1 MTLLMAAPQF
11 CGCCR
16 ALGVQVPLLRIRALD
31 RVQHEQ
37 FENTGGRGLWSERR
51 FQGMDPLCF
60 RLINQTQKCTGPRLI
75 ILQSAATS
83 DHLPWAQ
90 MPPRWLPG
98 VGLLPGGDK
107 IRLIVSKGTLTPAG
121 AAGAAYSM
129 AAAADVIDSTKL
141 GWSSSPG
148 GGSGGVEIHLLKRCR
163 SSPLSDS
170 VEESGS
176 MGSGSGPAGDPSFR
190 STVTGGSGTISSQRS
205 GAGSPLST
213 LSLGVLHEQLTRL
226 MVETFTKPVEEQQAM
241 GKQPKRSPNAQGGTG
256 TGRARRRDGS
266 NSCCW
271 AARMAAIASVS
282 RKITL
287 LALRTCTL
295 TRALPFTTRVPHRR
309 TLPQASMT
317 SPPPPPPSLTRRH
330 R

>member
-37 FENTGGRGLWSERR
+37 FENTGGRGLWSKS
-51 FQGMDPLCF
+51 GSPLCF

-90 MPPRWLPG
+90 MPPRWL
-98 VGLLPGGDK
+98 LLGGDK

-148 GGSGGVEIHLLKRCR
+148 GGSGAVEDSSRSGAAGGSAGGSAGGVEIHLLKRCR
-163 SSPLSDS
+163 SSP
-170 VEESGS
+170 
-176 MGSGSGPAGDPSFR
+176 
-190 STVTGGSGTISSQRS
+190 T
-205 GAGSPLST
+205 
-213 LSLGVLHEQLTRL
+213 SL
-226 MVETFTKPVEEQQAM
+226 K
-241 GKQPKRSPNAQGGTG
+241 
-256 TGRARRRDGS
+256 
-266 NSCCW
+266 
-271 AARMAAIASVS
+271 
-282 RKITL
+282 
-287 LALRTCTL
+287 
-295 TRALPFTTRVPHRR
+295 
-309 TLPQASMT
+309 
-317 SPPPPPPSLTRRH
+317 SL
-330 R
+330 

>member
-75 ILQSAATS
+75 ILQSAPTS

-90 MPPRWLPG
+90 MPPRWLA
-98 VGLLPGGDK
+98 PGGDK

-148 GGSGGVEIHLLKRCR
+148 GGSGAVEDSSRSGAAGGSAGGVEIHLLKRCR

-176 MGSGSGPAGDPSFR
+176 IGSMGSGSGPAGDPSFR
-190 STVTGGSGTISSQRS
+190 STATGGSGTISSQRS
-205 GAGSPLST
+205 GAESPLST

-295 TRALPFTTRVPHRR
+295 TARYHSPRAYR
-309 TLPQASMT
+309 TAGRF
-317 SPPPPPPSLTRRH
+317 RRH
-330 R
+330 